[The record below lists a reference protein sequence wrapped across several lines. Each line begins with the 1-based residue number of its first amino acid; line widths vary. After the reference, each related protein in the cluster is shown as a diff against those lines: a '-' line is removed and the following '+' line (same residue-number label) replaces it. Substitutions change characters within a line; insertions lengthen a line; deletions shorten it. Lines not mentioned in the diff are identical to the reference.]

1 MKTIDIISATY
12 GNLPIV
18 KECLET
24 WFPLRTNWKAHVYDS
39 KASELD
45 GTKEY
50 LHSRKNELGFNLID
64 DGRILTHSQA
74 IEELLKYSTA
84 DWVLHLDSD
93 VKVLDKGVFEW
104 IENTINTTSNK
115 VFGRIDDRHFS
126 PHFDH
131 YAKDGNYRFCLPRT
145 ASWIL
150 LFERKFINDHKLSFG
165 NMDLRFSATP
175 STNIMNLAI
184 AHKVDPKTGQIV
196 APTTLNVLADVS
208 WQLFWESYR
217 YEVFEKIPKDIWDKF
232 DHKHG
237 GSRKWHA
244 DNRDALNN
252 MRLELKKSA
261 QNI

>member
-1 MKTIDIISATY
+1 LTNKT
-12 GNLPIV
+12 
-18 KECLET
+18 
-24 WFPLRTNWKAHVYDS
+24 
-39 KASELD
+39 
-45 GTKEY
+45 
-50 LHSRKNELGFNLID
+50 
-64 DGRILTHSQA
+64 
-74 IEELLKYSTA
+74 LLST
-84 DWVLHLDSD
+84 
-93 VKVLDKGVFEW
+93 GG
-104 IENTINTTSNK
+104 NTIEAT
-115 VFGRIDDRHFS
+115 R
-126 PHFDH
+126 
-131 YAKDGNYRFCLPRT
+131 LQ
-145 ASWIL
+145 
-150 LFERKFINDHKLSFG
+150 SFTVS
-165 NMDLRFSATP
+165 SATP

-217 YEVFEKIPKDIWDKF
+217 CEVFEKIPKDIWDKF